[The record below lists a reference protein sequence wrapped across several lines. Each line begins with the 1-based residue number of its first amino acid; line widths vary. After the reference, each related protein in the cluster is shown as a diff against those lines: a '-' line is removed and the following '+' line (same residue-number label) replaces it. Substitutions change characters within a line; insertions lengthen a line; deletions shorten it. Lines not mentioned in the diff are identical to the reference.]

1 MRRRARGPTYLGDE
15 SGGVAADGGG
25 RGGDGGRV
33 VALGVE
39 EAGDR
44 LVGGAGERVLEVEL
58 ELVLVVVL
66 LPQLPLPGR
75 HVHGGAAPARLEGME
90 AQPRRTRREAGV
102 VGFMRRGMPP
112 PLLRRR
118 ASTSSVL
125 LGDGL

>member
-1 MRRRARGPTYLGDE
+1 MRRRPRAPTYLGDE
-15 SGGVAADGGG
+15 GGGVAAGRGG

-44 LVGGAGERVLEVEL
+44 LVRGAGERVVEVE
-58 ELVLVVVL
+58 LVVVL

-75 HVHGGAAPARLEGME
+75 HVPGGAAPARLEGKE
-90 AQPRRTRREAGV
+90 AQPRRTRREARV
-102 VGFMRRGMPP
+102 VGFMRRGKP
-112 PLLRRR
+112 PLLRRS
-118 ASTSSVL
+118 ASTSSVW